1 MSSKEKDSPAK
12 DKPSYDKD
20 STFNTFK
27 IAILL
32 CLVCSLLVSAT
43 AVGLME
49 IQKTNVALDK
59 KKNILTVAG
68 YTKDEVKKMS
78 KDEIEGIFAGEDE
91 LIEVKD
97 VVIDLETGQE
107 VSAEELKEKMGV
119 DSIAEFDQEK
129 IVKDEDLGSEIE
141 GDVNIG
147 LRKRENYS
155 HVYIVRDKKKDLVTR
170 YVFPVKGKGLW
181 STLMGYIAVD
191 SNFKRIEG
199 LTFYSHK
206 ETPGLGGEVDNP
218 KWKKLWEGRMLY
230 DDNGSIA
237 SDYVVKG
244 SPNESNRNAVAG
256 LSGATITSKGVSNLV
271 RYWMGEEGFG
281 KFIAE
286 QKQ

>member
-1 MSSKEKDSPAK
+1 MSSN
-12 DKPSYDKD
+12 DKD

-27 IAILL
+27 VAILL

-43 AVGLME
+43 AIGLME

-68 YTKDEVKKMS
+68 YTPEEVKKMS
-78 KDEIEGIFAGEDE
+78 KKDIEEIFKGENESIQILD
-91 LIEVKD
+91 I
-97 VVIDLETGQE
+97 VVDLETGLE
-107 VSAEELKEKMGV
+107 VSNDDLKEKTGFDSVV
-119 DSIAEFDQEK
+119 DFDQEK
-129 IVKDEDLGSEIE
+129 IVKQEGLGSEIE
-141 GDVNIG
+141 GGVNIG

-155 HVYIVRDKKKDLVTR
+155 HVYVVKDKKKDLITR

-191 SNFKRIEG
+191 ASFKQIEG

-218 KWKKLWEGRMLY
+218 KWKKLWEGRMLFSE
-230 DDNGSIA
+230 DGQVAN
-237 SDYVVKG
+237 DYVVKG
-244 SPNESNRNAVAG
+244 SPDESNRNAVAG

-281 KFIAE
+281 KFISE
-286 QKQ
+286 VQNN

>member
-1 MSSKEKDSPAK
+1 MSSSG
-12 DKPSYDKD
+12 KD

-27 IAILL
+27 VVILL

-49 IQKTNVALDK
+49 MQKTNVALDK

-68 YTKDEVKKMS
+68 YTREEVKKMS
-78 KDEIEGIFAGEDE
+78 MSEIEGIFAGENESIEIKDTIIDLDTGMQVSDETLDE
-91 LIEVKD
+91 LKDEV
-97 VVIDLETGQE
+97 GF
-107 VSAEELKEKMGV
+107 
-119 DSIAEFDQEK
+119 DSVAGFDQEK
-129 IVKDEDLGSEIE
+129 IVKKEEFGSEVE
-141 GDVNIG
+141 GDVDIG
-147 LRKRENYS
+147 LRRRENYS
-155 HVYIVRDKKKDLVTR
+155 HVYIVKDKKKDAVTR

-181 STLMGYIAVD
+181 STLMGYMAVD
-191 SNFKRIEG
+191 ASFNQIEG

-230 DDNGSIA
+230 NESGEIA
-237 SDYVVKG
+237 KDYVVKG
-244 SPNESNRNAVAG
+244 SPDESNRNAVAG

-281 KFIAE
+281 KFIAAE
-286 QKQ
+286 QNN

>member
-1 MSSKEKDSPAK
+1 MSSS
-12 DKPSYDKD
+12 DKD

-27 IAILL
+27 VAILL

-43 AVGLME
+43 AIGLME

-68 YTKDEVKKMS
+68 YTPEEVKKMS
-78 KDEIEGIFAGEDE
+78 KKDIEEIFKGENESIQILD
-91 LIEVKD
+91 I
-97 VVIDLETGQE
+97 VVDLETGLE
-107 VSAEELKEKMGV
+107 VSNDDLKEKTGFDSVV
-119 DSIAEFDQEK
+119 DFDQEK
-129 IVKDEDLGSEIE
+129 IVKQEGLGSEIE
-141 GDVNIG
+141 GGVNIG

-155 HVYIVRDKKKDLVTR
+155 HVYVVKDKKKDLITR

-191 SNFKRIEG
+191 ASFKQIEG

-218 KWKKLWEGRMLY
+218 KWKKLWEGRMLFSE
-230 DDNGSIA
+230 DGQVAN
-237 SDYVVKG
+237 DYVVKG
-244 SPNESNRNAVAG
+244 SPDESNRNAVAG

-281 KFIAE
+281 KFISE
-286 QKQ
+286 VQNN

>member
-1 MSSKEKDSPAK
+1 MSSN
-12 DKPSYDKD
+12 DKD

-27 IAILL
+27 VAILL

-68 YTKDEVKKMS
+68 YSRDEVKKMS
-78 KDEIEGIFAGEDE
+78 KKDIEDIFKGDND
-91 LIEVKD
+91 LVQIDD
-97 VVIDLETGQE
+97 VVVDLETGMIVPFEVLQE
-107 VSAEELKEKMGV
+107 KTGV
-119 DSIAEFDQEK
+119 DSISEFDQEK
-129 IVKDEDLGSEIE
+129 IVKQEDLGSDVE

-155 HVYIVRDKKKDLVTR
+155 HVYIVKDKKKDEVTR

-191 SNFKRIEG
+191 ASFEQIEG

-230 DDNGSIA
+230 DDKGEIA
-237 SDYVVKG
+237 KDYVVKG
-244 SPNESNRNAVAG
+244 APDESNRNAVAG

-271 RYWMGEEGFG
+271 RYWMSEEGFG
-281 KFIAE
+281 KFIE
-286 QKQ
+286 QEKSN

>member
-1 MSSKEKDSPAK
+1 MSSS
-12 DKPSYDKD
+12 DKD

-27 IAILL
+27 VAILL

-43 AVGLME
+43 AIGLME

-68 YTKDEVKKMS
+68 YTPEEVKKMS
-78 KDEIEGIFAGEDE
+78 KKDIEEIFKGENESIQILD
-91 LIEVKD
+91 I
-97 VVIDLETGQE
+97 VVDLETGLK
-107 VSAEELKEKMGV
+107 VSSDDLKEKTGFDSVV
-119 DSIAEFDQEK
+119 DFDQEK
-129 IVKDEDLGSEIE
+129 IVKQEGLGSEIE
-141 GDVNIG
+141 GGVNIG

-155 HVYIVRDKKKDLVTR
+155 HVYVVKDKRKDLVTR

-191 SNFKRIEG
+191 ASFKQIEG

-218 KWKKLWEGRMLY
+218 KWKKLWEGRMLFSE
-230 DDNGSIA
+230 DGQVA
-237 SDYVVKG
+237 KDYVVKG
-244 SPNESNRNAVAG
+244 SPDESNRNAVAG

-281 KFIAE
+281 KFISE
-286 QKQ
+286 VQNN

>member
-1 MSSKEKDSPAK
+1 MSSN
-12 DKPSYDKD
+12 DKD

-27 IAILL
+27 VAILL

-43 AVGLME
+43 AIGLME

-68 YTKDEVKKMS
+68 YTPEEVKKMS
-78 KDEIEGIFAGEDE
+78 KKDIEEIFKGENESIQILD
-91 LIEVKD
+91 I
-97 VVIDLETGQE
+97 VVDLETGLE
-107 VSAEELKEKMGV
+107 VSNDDLKEKTGFDSVV
-119 DSIAEFDQEK
+119 DFDQEK
-129 IVKDEDLGSEIE
+129 IVKQEGLGSEIE
-141 GDVNIG
+141 GGVNIG

-155 HVYIVRDKKKDLVTR
+155 HVYVVKDKRKDLVTR

-191 SNFKRIEG
+191 ASFKQIEG

-218 KWKKLWEGRMLY
+218 KWKKLWEGRMLFSE
-230 DDNGSIA
+230 DGQVAN
-237 SDYVVKG
+237 DYVVKG
-244 SPNESNRNAVAG
+244 SPDESNRNAVAG

-281 KFIAE
+281 KFISE
-286 QKQ
+286 VQNN